1 MSTEKYLKSKSGQRT
16 ASRRSQIHNHQSM
29 RDFGFLKLHELE
41 DAPFQRIMKGF
52 IVIVSFPTY
61 GGGRTATAR

>member
-1 MSTEKYLKSKSGQRT
+1 
-16 ASRRSQIHNHQSM
+16 M